1 MSYLYN
7 VQGIDGHYFLRLEV
21 SGRVDAITFSKDPPL
36 TGVCYAPARLTIPL
50 RTARGVQLGTTT
62 DEVVKLYG
70 EPMDNFSVGS
80 MARFRY
86 VTTLDRSYEWDLV
99 FRNGRL
105 VEWTVATGE

>member
-7 VQGIDGHYFLRLEV
+7 VQGNDGHYFLRLEV
-21 SGRVDAITFSKDPPL
+21 SSRVDAITFSKDPPL
-36 TGVCYAPARLTIPL
+36 TGVCYAPVRLTVPL
-50 RTARGVQLGTTT
+50 RTARGVQLGATT

-70 EPMDNFSVGS
+70 VPMESFSVGS

-86 VTTLDRSYEWDLV
+86 VAALDRPYEWDLV

-105 VEWTVATGE
+105 VEWTVAAGE